1 MDKAFID
8 PIVESA
14 VNVFET
20 MLGCTPT
27 RTDVTIS
34 DSFRDEFDVTG
45 VIGLS
50 GQASGTVVISLEEQV
65 ALSAAGAML
74 CAEFPQLDEDVLDVV
89 GELTN
94 MIAGNAKSRLDQYEM
109 RLALPTV
116 ITGTEHVIRFTSKV
130 RPAIISFECEWGKFS
145 IEVALVEEPER
156 QLAANPAVSATC

>member
-1 MDKAFID
+1 MDNAFID
-8 PIVESA
+8 PIEESA

-34 DSFRDEFDVTG
+34 DSFRNEFDVTG

-50 GQASGTVVISLEEQV
+50 GQASGTIIISLEEQV

-74 CAEFPQLDEDVLDVV
+74 CMECSQLDEDVLDVV

-94 MIAGNAKSRLDQYEM
+94 MIAGNAKARLEQYEM
-109 RLALPTV
+109 KLALPTV

-130 RPAIISFECEWGKFS
+130 RPAIVSFQCKWGKFS
-145 IEVALVEEPER
+145 IEVALVEESER
-156 QLAANPAVSATC
+156 PLEASTTACAAI